1 MKSSKVRWLTGYA
14 SMNGSMENGIDIQ
27 GSREYNNKKKR
38 NPAGLSQ
45 HSRNIDE
52 KITITSQE
60 NRIYKMDGFFLF
72 FGQEY
77 KGAPL
82 FWVDI
87 GKKKKP

>member
-1 MKSSKVRWLTGYA
+1 
-14 SMNGSMENGIDIQ
+14 MESIQQ

>member
-1 MKSSKVRWLTGYA
+1 M
-14 SMNGSMENGIDIQ
+14 
-27 GSREYNNKKKR
+27 
-38 NPAGLSQ
+38 
-45 HSRNIDE
+45 
-52 KITITSQE
+52 
-60 NRIYKMDGFFLF
+60 YKMDGFFLF

>member
-1 MKSSKVRWLTGYA
+1 
-14 SMNGSMENGIDIQ
+14 MNGSMENGIDIQ
-27 GSREYNNKKKR
+27 GSREYNNNKKR

-60 NRIYKMDGFFLF
+60 NRIYIRWMAFFLF

-77 KGAPL
+77 IKVHL
-82 FWVDI
+82 FFWVDI
-87 GKKKKP
+87 GKKP